1 MTGRHIVAMGG
12 GGLGGSESLLDS
24 YVLGLTDAGRPR
36 VAFLGTASGDDPA
49 YEAQFYRA
57 FTARDCRPSVV
68 RLFDRDI
75 ADLRSF
81 VLDQDVICV
90 GGGSTA
96 NLLAVWRVHGLDAV
110 FREAWESGII
120 LCGTSAGANCW
131 FEGSTTDSFLLG
143 NADPL
148 ADGLGLLA
156 GSFCPH
162 YGSEPARA
170 PRFSELIGSGRLPSG
185 YACDDGAALHFVGAD
200 LHAAIAT
207 RPDAGAYRVA
217 QSADGTT
224 VTALEMTLLT

>member
-12 GGLGGSESLLDS
+12 GGLGGTEPLLDS
-24 YVLGLTDAGRPR
+24 YVLSLTDAERPK
-36 VAFLGTASGDDPA
+36 VAFIGTASGDDPA
-49 YEAQFYRA
+49 YEAQFLRA
-57 FTARDCRPSVV
+57 FAARGCRPSSV

-81 VLDQDVICV
+81 VLDQDVVCV

-96 NLLAVWRVHGLDAV
+96 NLLVVWRVHGLDAV
-110 FREAWESGII
+110 LREAWESGVV

-143 NADPL
+143 TADPL

-162 YGSEPARA
+162 YSSEPARA
-170 PRFSELIGSGRLPSG
+170 PRFSELVEAGRLPAG
-185 YACDDGAALHFVGAD
+185 YACDDGAALHFRGSD
-200 LHAAIAT
+200 LHAAVVS
-207 RPDAGAYRVA
+207 RPEAGAYRVA
-217 QSADGTT
+217 PSENGVV
-224 VTALEMTLLT
+224 VTAFETSLLG